1 MDSTIKNHSKLP
13 FSIDN
18 PFDVYMSKVCVQIA
32 PFFKLLRFTPNGITA
47 LSFVTGLLSIYHFYE
62 CRPILASVLLFVSF
76 MFDYLDGIYAR
87 KYNMVTKFGSYFD
100 HFKDLFV
107 FVLYLVVMSISKL
120 KVNTKLVL
128 IIISFI
134 SLVVYTI
141 HVACQEKYSKY
152 GYDYSLGFLG
162 KHCPSG
168 NNKDEIVNTL
178 KYTRHWGCANV
189 LLTQCVIIFYV
200 CYYNLRL

>member
-1 MDSTIKNHSKLP
+1 MSTANKNLSKLP

-18 PFDVYMSKVCVQIA
+18 PIDVLMSKMCFKIA
-32 PFFKLLRFTPNGITA
+32 PLFKLLRFTPNGITA
-47 LSFVTGLLSIYHFYE
+47 LSFVTGLLAIYHFYE
-62 CRPILASVLLFVSF
+62 CRPILSCVLLFISF

-107 FVLYLVVMSISKL
+107 FVLYLVIIYLSKL
-120 KVNTKLVL
+120 TNKTKLIL

-134 SLVVYTI
+134 SLIIYTI

-162 KHCPSG
+162 KHCPSD
-168 NNKDEIVNTL
+168 NNKDNIVQTL
-178 KYTRHWGCANV
+178 KYTRYWGCANV

-200 CYYNLRL
+200 CYYSSRV